1 MSATRPI
8 LTAVR
13 DYLAAELPAY
23 TVELFP
29 DDPAGYR
36 FMAPLGAVLVGY
48 QGSKFARPDG
58 LGLIGQQRDVTLALT
73 VFGRGLNHDGAALD
87 LLDALRL
94 AITGYRP
101 PDCEPCHL
109 ISEQFLAEEGGA
121 WQYQLIAQTE
131 TQQVER
137 RPADIRPKVSSL
149 YLRQQGAG
157 IGAQHGIQR
166 GLQAGRYAVA
176 DDLRQYF
183 IGQMGPFGDMQ
194 ELQLQKL
201 AHIFG
206 KILSKQRYHLAQ
218 RRFGQTFGIIRRGGE
233 AGKAGGQTQA
243 SHLFGM
249 ARSHVQRHQ
258 PAERPAHHIAVVG
271 HFGRQRI
278 GGGHDVE
285 RAVRR
290 RVTVSGQVGR
300 MHPPGF
306 GQQRAEAVEY
316 TAVCRPAV
324 D

>member
-137 RPADIRPKVSSL
+137 RPADTRPKVSSL
-149 YLRQQGAG
+149 YLRQQHSITVPRPNAST
-157 IGAQHGIQR
+157 
-166 GLQAGRYAVA
+166 AV
-176 DDLRQYF
+176 
-183 IGQMGPFGDMQ
+183 P
-194 ELQLQKL
+194 
-201 AHIFG
+201 
-206 KILSKQRYHLAQ
+206 
-218 RRFGQTFGIIRRGGE
+218 
-233 AGKAGGQTQA
+233 
-243 SHLFGM
+243 
-249 ARSHVQRHQ
+249 ARSTPPTARL
-258 PAERPAHHIAVVG
+258 PLLSARLRP
-271 HFGRQRI
+271 
-278 GGGHDVE
+278 
-285 RAVRR
+285 VRSIR
-290 RVTVSGQVGR
+290 
-300 MHPPGF
+300 
-306 GQQRAEAVEY
+306 
-316 TAVCRPAV
+316 
-324 D
+324 